1 MERSHRFLV
10 LGGERGGDRMAAF
23 RRAGGLATV
32 VALAV
37 IGLTACGRAS
47 FPSLANSGN
56 RSSEGARTEVAAN
69 SSGAGVAIDP
79 AYFNRGACMAFPPT
93 AGNRHLTVFL
103 DAGHGGLDPGA
114 VGSTESGRVIHEA
127 DQTLPVVLDTMTIL
141 RRAGFRVVVSRT
153 GPTTVLRLVPGDVSG
168 HLLTDQGVHDDVAA
182 RDVCANMAHA
192 KLLVGVYFNAGA
204 SAANAG
210 CITAY
215 DAARPFA
222 AENRRLADLVQTDV
236 LGAMNAQGWQIP
248 DIGAQTDQG
257 LGSSLDAADQ
267 AYDHLLLIGPAKKG
281 YFSTPSTMPGA
292 LVEPLFITDPFEG
305 SIAASSR
312 GQRVIATGL
321 AHAVEQY
328 FAPGRRR
335 VGVRGRAWKPGWRR
349 RLPAG
354 VRRGQAGRR
363 SRLN

>member
-1 MERSHRFLV
+1 
-10 LGGERGGDRMAAF
+10 MAAY
-23 RRAGGLATV
+23 RRSGVLAVAAALAAVGLA
-32 VALAV
+32 
-37 IGLTACGRAS
+37 ACGG
-47 FPSLANSGN
+47 PSLAPLANSGN
-56 RSSEGARTEVAAN
+56 SSGEGSRAEVAAN
-69 SSGAGVAIDP
+69 SSGAGVAVDP
-79 AYFNRGACMAFPPT
+79 AYFNRGACVGFPPT

-114 VGSTESGRVIHEA
+114 VGSTESGRVIYEA
-127 DQTLPVVLDTMTIL
+127 DQTLPVVLDAMRIL

-153 GPTTVLRLVPGDVSG
+153 RPTTVLRLRPGDVSG
-168 HLLTDQGVHDDVAA
+168 HLLTDRGVHDDVAA
-182 RDVCANMAHA
+182 RDVCADMAHA
-192 KLLVGVYFNAGA
+192 NVLIGVYFNAGG

-222 AENRRLADLVQTDV
+222 AENRRLADLVQSDV

-267 AYDHLLLIGPAKKG
+267 AYDHLLLLGPAKKG

-305 SIAASSR
+305 SIAASRR
-312 GQRVIATGL
+312 GQRVIASGL
-321 AHAVEQY
+321 ARAVEQY
-328 FAPGRRR
+328 FRSRMTPGRGPRR
-335 VGVRGRAWKPGWRR
+335 PGQE
-349 RLPAG
+349 AG
-354 VRRGQAGRR
+354 
-363 SRLN
+363 